1 MKDKVISDFEGYLQK
16 ANIKNIRVASSSTEV
31 DITTSLLNDRM
42 FIDIALVAL
51 AIYGTY
57 HIDDKSFY
65 LIPIIIAWAVLV
77 VIIWLDFNR
86 INNIRVDLLS
96 KKVQVVS
103 RNIFK
108 KLLFK
113 KQEYD
118 FNEVDSFAVRSN
130 FSSKADS
137 KKYFVDARVR
147 NGATVVLTFFARE
160 EQAHYFVGFMNTL
173 IKN

>member
-16 ANIKNIRVASSSTEV
+16 TNIKNISVASSSTEV
-31 DITTSLLNDRM
+31 DITASLLSDRV

-57 HIDDKSFY
+57 TIYDKSFY
-65 LIPIIIAWAVLV
+65 LIPIIIAWAVLI

-96 KKVQVVS
+96 KKIQVVS

-108 KLLFK
+108 KLLL
-113 KQEYD
+113 KQRQYD
-118 FNEVDSFAVRSN
+118 FSEVDSFAVRSN

-137 KKYFVDARVR
+137 KKYFVDARLK
-147 NGATVVLTFFARE
+147 NKATVALTFFARE
-160 EQAHYFVGFMNTL
+160 EQAHYFAGFMNTL